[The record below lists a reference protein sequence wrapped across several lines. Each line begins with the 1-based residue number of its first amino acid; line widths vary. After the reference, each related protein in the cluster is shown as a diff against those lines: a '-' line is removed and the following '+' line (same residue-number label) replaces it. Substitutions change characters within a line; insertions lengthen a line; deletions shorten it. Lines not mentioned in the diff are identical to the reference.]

1 MKIETPNLTEQ
12 FFRVV
17 NQINQKN
24 PFYTL
29 IGLMVIIFLVAYFG
43 AIQFQLA
50 TLRSMNPKIG
60 TLAEEIK
67 TAKNNIQ
74 RLPQFQMEITKL
86 SEKLN
91 KLKDKIKNKDQVP
104 EILENI
110 SRVAGSNNVRIDQLI
125 PNTSVGDPILK
136 NNDGKYYAVPIVVE
150 GLGSYH
156 EVGRFINE
164 LETEQ
169 MFLQISNFSMG
180 ADETDPMRHRIK
192 LTINAIVFEKAGAQS

>member
-169 MFLQISNFSMG
+169 MFLQISNFSIG
-180 ADETDPMRHRIK
+180 ADDTDPMRHRIK

>member
-1 MKIETPNLTEQ
+1 MKIETSNLTEQ
-12 FFRVV
+12 FFKVV
-17 NQINQKN
+17 NQVNQKN
-24 PFYTL
+24 PHYTL
-29 IGLMVIIFLVAYFG
+29 VGLMVIIFLVAYFG

-74 RLPQFQMEITKL
+74 RLPQFKMEIAKL
-86 SEKLN
+86 SEKLD

-104 EILENI
+104 EILESI
-110 SRVAGSNNVRIDQLI
+110 SRVAGNNNVRIDQLI
-125 PNTSVGDPILK
+125 PNTAVGDPILK

-150 GLGSYH
+150 GLGGYH
-156 EVGRFINE
+156 EVSRFINQ

-169 MFLQISNFSMG
+169 MFLQIPNFSMG
-180 ADETDPMRHRIK
+180 ADDTDPIRHRIK
-192 LTINAIVFEKAGAQS
+192 LTIDAIVFEKAGR